1 MAPQNGSSEHVG
13 NYFSD
18 RYFVSLATIFL
29 ALILKKG
36 PFYLQDKKCLKNQRS
51 RTYSTDKKKT
61 RNELRKR
68 KLLTNEV
75 GIKFLFIVR
84 QLAVPLIW
92 HNSSHTY

>member
-18 RYFVSLATIFL
+18 RYFVSIAIIFL

-51 RTYSTDKKKT
+51 HTYSTDKKNKT
-61 RNELRKR
+61 KNELRKR
-68 KLLTNEV
+68 KLLTTEV

-84 QLAVPLIW
+84 QLAVPLI
-92 HNSSHTY
+92 

>member
-18 RYFVSLATIFL
+18 RYFVSIVTIFL

-61 RNELRKR
+61 KNELRKR
-68 KLLTNEV
+68 KLLTTEV

>member
-1 MAPQNGSSEHVG
+1 MAPQNGLSEHVG

-18 RYFVSLATIFL
+18 RYFVSIAIIFL

-61 RNELRKR
+61 KNELRKR
-68 KLLTNEV
+68 KLLTTEV

-84 QLAVPLIW
+84 KLAVPLI
-92 HNSSHTY
+92 

>member
-18 RYFVSLATIFL
+18 RYFVSIATIFL

-61 RNELRKR
+61 KNELRKR
-68 KLLTNEV
+68 KLLTTEV

>member
-1 MAPQNGSSEHVG
+1 MAAQNGSSEHVG

-18 RYFVSLATIFL
+18 RYFVSIATIFL

-51 RTYSTDKKKT
+51 RTYNTDKKKKKT
-61 RNELRKR
+61 KNELRKR
-68 KLLTNEV
+68 KLLTTEV

-84 QLAVPLIW
+84 QLAVPLI
-92 HNSSHTY
+92 

>member
-84 QLAVPLIW
+84 QLAVPLI
-92 HNSSHTY
+92 

>member
-18 RYFVSLATIFL
+18 RYFVSIATIFL

-61 RNELRKR
+61 KNELRKR
-68 KLLTNEV
+68 KLLTTEV
-75 GIKFLFIVR
+75 GIKFLVIVR